1 MNKIVLIAI
10 NDDIR
15 RSSNIAMYGFA
26 NGYVALLKQMKNN
39 KEIDKRFI
47 ENRKYYL
54 EKMKWSID
62 TLDIMQIND
71 NFYKQLKEFYK
82 QLIKP

>member
-1 MNKIVLIAI
+1 MNKIALIAI

-39 KEIDKRFI
+39 KEIY
-47 ENRKYYL
+47 RK
-54 EKMKWSID
+54 
-62 TLDIMQIND
+62 
-71 NFYKQLKEFYK
+71 
-82 QLIKP
+82 

>member
-1 MNKIVLIAI
+1 MYILCDYII
-10 NDDIR
+10 Y
-15 RSSNIAMYGFA
+15 NICGIYIIYIYTF
-26 NGYVALLKQMKNN
+26 YVDFLKHMIIY

-54 EKMKWSID
+54 EKMKCSID

-71 NFYKQLKEFYK
+71 NFYNQLKDFYK